1 MIVFQFQSLFLG
13 KIPACSCLVMLCN
26 DVASLQKFVALDI
39 FGIFK
44 KGSHT
49 WSIGLLSIFHIE
61 KVVVKVST
69 DRFLVNRLRQQF
81 CL

>member
-13 KIPACSCLVMLCN
+13 KIPSCSCLVMLCN

-44 KGSHT
+44 KRVPHLKHRF
-49 WSIGLLSIFHIE
+49 IEHISYRE
-61 KVVVKVST
+61 SSGKSKYRSVFSE
-69 DRFLVNRLRQQF
+69 
-81 CL
+81 